1 MPTALREQIFSR
13 ARRVVVKVGSGVLTR
28 TDGLNRDAVRDIAEQ
43 IYRLI
48 ESGRQVLLV
57 SSGAMAAGFKKLGLA
72 ARPADIPGRQA
83 AAAVGQP
90 EVMAAYEDVFDRF
103 GVKTAQILLTGD
115 GLSYR
120 KRYLNARNTLF
131 TLFSWG
137 VIPIVNE
144 NDTVSVEEIQFGD
157 NDNLAAMMAFLI
169 NADVVVNITT
179 IEGLYTADPRNEKNA
194 RLIDEV
200 GRITR
205 KIERLAG
212 DIPGALGTGGM
223 KSKITAARKLNRG
236 GIPMVIAGGRTP
248 SVLDRLFAGET
259 LGTFFMPRPERMG
272 SRKRWIG
279 FSVQS
284 EGILGLDDGAAA
296 AVVKRGKSLL
306 PGGVVSVSGNF
317 DVGAAVSLTDSRGV
331 SLGTGLVNYSAA
343 DVRLIMGKK
352 TDRIAEILGA
362 KPYDEIIHRDNLTV
376 TADDGDEQGESYTD
390 GINR

>member
-1 MPTALREQIFSR
+1 MPTAVREQIFSR

-43 IYRLI
+43 IYHLI

-72 ARPADIPGRQA
+72 ARPEDIPGRQA

-205 KIERLAG
+205 KIEQLAG

-296 AVVKRGKSLL
+296 AVVKGGKSLL

-317 DVGAAVSLTDSRGV
+317 DVGAAVLLTDAKGDP
-331 SLGTGLVNYSAA
+331 LGTGLVNYSAA